1 MHHLTF
7 INHPRY
13 AQAFV
18 DYMKSQGVATSLQ
31 IRDDG
36 ANIFIDHEQDLGRA
50 QTELQRFL
58 AEPNHKRYRQAS
70 WLVEEDN
77 PQAEKL
83 AGMYAGVGFS
93 RILKMAGV
101 VTKSIIVICLLVY
114 LWTSQGLD
122 SAARAPLMFF
132 GSMHSLSSSGEVWR
146 WITPAFI
153 HFGIFHF
160 LFNMSAWWIF
170 GGMVERTQSSRRL
183 FMLFLVCAVISNL
196 VQFLWSGNSFGGL
209 SGVVYGVLGYL
220 WFYERFSPAPPF
232 RLPPGLMVFMVIALA
247 LGFTNFLPMA
257 NQAHLGGLLTGCF
270 LGGLFARLD
279 RARPRQG

>member
-18 DYMKSQGVATSLQ
+18 DYLKSLGVVASLQ

-36 ANIFIDHEQDLGRA
+36 ANVFIDHEQDLERA
-50 QTELQRFL
+50 QFELKRFL
-58 AEPNHKRYRQAS
+58 AEPNHERYRQAS
-70 WLVEEDN
+70 WLMEEDN

-83 AGMYAGVGFS
+83 AGMYAGVGFA
-93 RILKMAGV
+93 RILKLAGV
-101 VTKSIIVICLLVY
+101 VTKSIIVICLLVF
-114 LWTSQGLD
+114 LLTSQGFD
-122 SAARAPLMFF
+122 AAARAPLMFF
-132 GSMHSLSSSGEVWR
+132 GSLQSLSASGEVWR

-232 RLPPGLMVFMVIALA
+232 RLPPGLMVFMVIALV

-257 NQAHLGGLLTGCF
+257 NQAHLSGLLTGCF

-279 RARPRQG
+279 RSQAR